1 MTHTPKHMGG
11 SRRNHKGGAV
21 IKGGDASQFAID
33 VYGDMGK
40 QHAVSDTDHTIAM
53 NKMAGGASH
62 LTPAAVVGGA
72 SHLTPAVVVGGA
84 SHLTPAVVVGGAS
97 PLTPALLTPA
107 LVVEGSQKHGG
118 NMLST
123 IAVPAGLLLV
133 NNMYKGNRIGK
144 IGKSMRKGMSK
155 SMSKF
160 RKSVSFSRKRGGK
173 KHGGKSHRR

>member
-11 SRRNHKGGAV
+11 SRRNHNGGAV

-53 NKMAGGASH
+53 NKMAGGASP
-62 LTPAAVVGGA
+62 LTPA
-72 SHLTPAVVVGGA
+72 L
-84 SHLTPAVVVGGAS
+84 VVGGAS

-144 IGKSMRKGMSK
+144 MGKSMRKGMSK

>member
-1 MTHTPKHMGG
+1 MGG

-21 IKGGDASQFAID
+21 IKGGDASQFAIG
-33 VYGDMGK
+33 VYGDMGQ

-53 NKMAGGASH
+53 NKMAGGAS
-62 LTPAAVVGGA
+62 P
-72 SHLTPAVVVGGA
+72 
-84 SHLTPAVVVGGAS
+84 
-97 PLTPALLTPA
+97 LTPA
-107 LVVEGSQKHGG
+107 LVVGGASQLTLAPVVGEESKLTLAPVVEGEQTRGG

-123 IAVPAGLLLV
+123 FAVPAGFLLV

-144 IGKSMRKGMSK
+144 MGKSMRKGMSK

-173 KHGGKSHRR
+173 KHGGKSTRR

>member
-84 SHLTPAVVVGGAS
+84 S

-144 IGKSMRKGMSK
+144 MGKSMRKGMSK